1 MPSDEMPSD
10 EALDRLR
17 EEVSGNEEIEATF
30 RRLCHDGHSRL
41 EAIRM
46 ILDVLDVSLA
56 EAKELLARIDT
67 WEEARSAAGEE
78 TRSKGHNEAPG
89 GDAPVPPAPG

>member
-1 MPSDEMPSD
+1 MPRD
-10 EALDRLR
+10 EAIDRLR

-30 RRLCHDGHSRL
+30 RRLRHDGHSRL

-56 EAKELLARIDT
+56 EAKELFAHADT
-67 WEEARSAAGEE
+67 WAEARSAAGQDSKPEE
-78 TRSKGHNEAPG
+78 EGADG
-89 GDAPVPPAPG
+89 YDDPVPPAPG

>member
-1 MPSDEMPSD
+1 MPSDEPI
-10 EALDRLR
+10 DRLR
-17 EEVSGNEEIEATF
+17 EEVSGNEEIEVTF
-30 RRLCHDGHSRL
+30 RRLRHDGHSRL

-56 EAKELLARIDT
+56 EAKELFAHADT
-67 WEEARSAAGEE
+67 WAEARSVAGGETGSKASDAASE
-78 TRSKGHNEAPG
+78 